1 MPATS
6 TSTLLSYQCTS
17 SSSSIHRLTPP
28 VKLSLWRCR
37 SLVYC
42 YHLALCHNNLL
53 LVQETTASQLL
64 RCLPE
69 KPVYLSPAQGVFV
82 LRQTGRLAQNL
93 PLMNTIEYATAFDFL
108 SSQRCRSLVCCY
120 HLHVAGV
127 FQYVA
132 CICGTLP
139 FLFAVN
145 LGASFLHAWGS
156 ASIGIGD

>member
-1 MPATS
+1 M
-6 TSTLLSYQCTS
+6 
-17 SSSSIHRLTPP
+17 
-28 VKLSLWRCR
+28 
-37 SLVYC
+37 
-42 YHLALCHNNLL
+42 CHNNLL

-64 RCLPE
+64 RWLPD
-69 KPVYLSPAQGVFV
+69 KPVYLSPAQSVFV

-93 PLMNTIEYATAFDFL
+93 PLMNTIEYATFDFL
-108 SSQRCRSLVCCY
+108 SSQRCRYLVCCY

-145 LGASFLHAWGS
+145 LKASFLCMGVSFHWNRRLGS
-156 ASIGIGD
+156 